1 MHGLQAGV
9 ETPQLHQQAAR
20 SEAPIPGNIIKMPD
34 VDGGGLS
41 IPSNLDQSFHA
52 TTEAGNFLTTITH
65 IFCAAVTNL
74 DLENPASKPAFIK
87 DLGTWIEAAQQHQ
100 QRVSQALVL
109 IEAAAAVE
117 SEVLDAF
124 ETVTK
129 IWTNHAQLCTM
140 TLVMVQ
146 TKLTARR
153 EDDGGRAFT
162 GFVHGS
168 RGLVAEAAGME
179 GNTTDF
185 IVPSLAVLARVIGWW
200 REDLEDSREDPK
212 GGREG

>member
-1 MHGLQAGV
+1 MSSV
-9 ETPQLHQQAAR
+9 E
-20 SEAPIPGNIIKMPD
+20 N
-34 VDGGGLS
+34 GGLS
-41 IPSNLDQSFHA
+41 IPSNLDRSFHA

-87 DLGTWIEAAQQHQ
+87 DLGNWIEAAQQHQ
-100 QRVSQALVL
+100 QRVSHALIF

-129 IWTNHAQLCTM
+129 IWTNHSQLCTM
-140 TLVMVQ
+140 MLVMIQ
-146 TKLTARR
+146 TKLMARR

-162 GFVHGS
+162 GFVHGV

-179 GNTTDF
+179 KNTADY
-185 IVPSLAVLARVIGWW
+185 IVPSLVVLARVIGWW
-200 REDLEDSREDPK
+200 REDPEGVREDPK
-212 GGREG
+212 GSREG